1 MRGRTVLFATAVLVA
16 LAQTSGAAAQLK
28 PATLATFERYVQLTE
43 ARMTGEHSGAAPFLW
58 IDRQPEA
65 QRRALLERLR
75 KGQVVSA
82 QLDTRDGNAK
92 IPVSDGAIH
101 HWIGTVLLPG
111 VPLDK
116 AEAFVKDYPRY
127 PERFAPMILRS
138 RVVGQ
143 SGNRFDVEM
152 RTSTTK
158 VITVVIDATYHVDY
172 RRLSPTRLITKSHAT
187 DLFQV
192 TSPGKVVELRRPVEE
207 IDAFLWR
214 INMYCSF
221 DQREEGTYEQCE
233 SVSLT
238 RPVPWIGRV
247 VLGSMIEGVARDTL
261 AATLGKVR
269 SGLIGQ

>member
-16 LAQTSGAAAQLK
+16 LAQTGSAASQLT

-43 ARMTGEHSGAAPFLW
+43 ARMTGEHAGAVPFLW

-65 QRRALLERLR
+65 ERSVLFDRLR

-82 QLDTRDGNAK
+82 ELETRDGKAK
-92 IPVSDGAIH
+92 IGVSDGAIH

-127 PERFAPMILRS
+127 AERFAPMILRS

-158 VITVVIDATYHVDY
+158 VITVVLDATYHIDY
-172 RRLSPTRLITKSHAT
+172 QRLSPTRLTTRSHAT

-192 TSPGKVVELRRPVEE
+192 SSPGKPGEVRRPVAE

-221 DQREEGTYEQCE
+221 DQRPEGTYEQCE

-247 VLGSMIEGVARDTL
+247 MLGSMIEGVARDTL

-269 SGLIGQ
+269 SGLIGR